1 MSKIIALSLLMTVKS
16 DPFEGLGGECLVE
29 CLLASHV
36 RFLKE
41 HSGGVFW
48 LLWVFVLLFSN
59 LLLIRLKKK

>member
-41 HSGGVFW
+41 HSGGVW